1 MGFAEMTTQ
10 AEYGLAA
17 HAAQR
22 PDQPAMIVGE
32 RVLGYRQFHERT
44 NRLAHALLGRGI
56 GKGDRVAAMLPNGCE
71 YFEVMH
77 AVGRIGA
84 TMVPINTHFRAEEV
98 GYILD
103 DSGAKLLVT
112 HTDYLPEVSPVA
124 GDRIC
129 LTVGEPAGAGSYE
142 RALAAA
148 SAENPPQAELRH
160 GFNVMIY
167 TSGTTG
173 RPKGVIHPTMDP
185 EIGYQS
191 QAMIAAMWG
200 FTADDVH
207 LVVGPLYHTA
217 PGGYGF
223 MHLFVGA
230 TLVIMTKFDAEAAL
244 ALIERHRVTTTH
256 MVPVNFIRILGLPEA
271 TRRRYDVSSLRRVLH
286 AAAPCP
292 EEIKRS
298 IMEFF
303 PRDAVWEY
311 YGMTEGAATVISPEE
326 WRRKPGSVGKP
337 WPGVELTILDESGN
351 PLPAGEIGLIYV
363 SPMGGRAGFQYHKA
377 PEKTASA
384 YRGKIFTVGD
394 MGYVDED
401 GYLFIS
407 DRKADMVI
415 SGGVNIYPREIEEA
429 LYRHP
434 AVADVAVFGVPDEHW
449 GEAIKA
455 VVELKKGAPAT
466 ADDLTAF
473 CKQHLAAYKCPRSFE
488 LVAELPRDPN
498 GKVLKRK
505 LRDRHWEGRS
515 RKV

>member
-1 MGFAEMTTQ
+1 MTTDT
-10 AEYGLAA
+10 EYGLAA
-17 HAAQR
+17 HAALR
-22 PDQPAMIVGE
+22 PDKPAIVIDE
-32 RVLGYRQFHERT
+32 RVLSYRQLHERT
-44 NRLAHALLGRGI
+44 NRLAHALLARAV
-56 GKGDRVAAMLPNGCE
+56 GKGDRVAAMVANGSE

-98 GYILD
+98 GYVLE

-112 HTDYLPEVSPVA
+112 GAEYRAEVAPVL
-124 GDRIC
+124 GDRGC
-129 LTVGEPAGAGSYE
+129 LIVGGPAGAESYE
-142 RALAAA
+142 SALAAA
-148 SAENPPQAELRH
+148 SAADPPGAILRH

-191 QAMIAAMWG
+191 QAMMAAMWG
-200 FTADDVH
+200 FTSDDVH

-223 MHLFVGA
+223 LHLYVGA
-230 TLVIMTKFDAEAAL
+230 TLVIMTRFDAETAL
-244 ALIERHRVTTTH
+244 RSIERHRVTTTH
-256 MVPVNFIRILGLPEA
+256 MVPVNFIRILDLRGTVRA
-271 TRRRYDVSSLRRVLH
+271 RYDVSSLRRVLH

-292 EEIKRS
+292 VDVKRK
-298 IMEFF
+298 IMNYF
-303 PRDAVWEY
+303 PRDSVWEY
-311 YGMTEGAATVISPEE
+311 YGMTEGAGTVISPEE

-337 WPGVELTILDESGN
+337 WPSVELAILDEAGN
-351 PLPAGEIGLIYV
+351 PLPAGAVGLIYV

-377 PEKTASA
+377 AEKTASA
-384 YRGKIFTVGD
+384 YRGKLFTVGD
-394 MGYVDED
+394 MGHLDED

-415 SGGVNIYPREIEEA
+415 SGGVNIYPREIEEV

-434 AVADVAVFGVPDEHW
+434 AVLDVAVFGVPDAHW
-449 GEAIKA
+449 GESLKA
-455 VVELKKGAPAT
+455 VVELKAPAT

-473 CKQHLAAYKCPRSFE
+473 CKQHLAAYKCPRSFDV
-488 LVAELPRDPN
+488 VAELPRDPN

-505 LRDRHWEGRS
+505 LRDRYWVDRD
-515 RKV
+515 KQV